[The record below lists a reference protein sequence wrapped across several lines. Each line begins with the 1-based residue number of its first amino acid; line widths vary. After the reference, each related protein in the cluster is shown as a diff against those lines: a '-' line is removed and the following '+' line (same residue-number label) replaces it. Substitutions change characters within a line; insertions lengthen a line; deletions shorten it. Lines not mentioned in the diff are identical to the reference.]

1 MRGMNEPRSAVTEH
15 VSPVD
20 FESARAAYDRKI
32 ADGRTVA
39 LAERRR
45 FVETLRNRCL
55 DFLLNL
61 EELRH
66 VHERVKPGDLELLD
80 RMVHARAVPL
90 DPMRAHD
97 VDVFLRMPMVVSDE
111 AVSIIAMLESL
122 AEYEQ
127 LLETEAASPPEQR
140 DRLAQAR
147 SQHLK
152 VLKDEWGLN

>member
-1 MRGMNEPRSAVTEH
+1 MHEPRQA
-15 VSPVD
+15 SPEQTPAND
-20 FESARAAYDRKI
+20 FESARAAYDRKL
-32 ADGRTVA
+32 AGEKEVA

-66 VHERVKPGDLELLD
+66 AHDRVKPGDLEALD
-80 RMVHARAVPL
+80 RMVRAKAVPL

-97 VDVFLRMPMVVSDE
+97 VDVFLRMPAIVSDD

-147 SQHLK
+147 SQHLD
-152 VLKDEWGLN
+152 VLKDEWGVN